1 MTKIKNTLAELI
13 EQQIEVEVTENDIER
28 PDRHADFAYP
38 CMAASSE
45 LGKNPREIAEEL
57 VNDIESELIDSMEVA
72 GPGYLNFHM
81 NREKYAERI
90 DTELGSDSFGVNQK
104 EGSVLVEFSSPNIAK
119 PMNVGHLRNNVLGD
133 SLRRILSFAGF
144 DVTAEN
150 YIGDLGTQFG
160 KVIWGHKNIES
171 DKNFEEAP
179 IEYMLDIY
187 VKFHEMA
194 EESPEIEEEAREWA
208 KKIEE
213 GDEEAVR
220 LWEKFREAT
229 LEYHKDEYNRL
240 NIKFDRITGESKVY
254 EKSRELVESWVEECK
269 IKLDE
274 DGSVFYEFEDEELPG
289 AVILKGDGSTLYL
302 TRDLYNLKKRNNE
315 GYDYNLYVVA
325 SEQELHFKQLFK
337 IAEEMGI
344 DSSGAE
350 HISYGMLNLPE
361 GSMSTRRG
369 LIIEQSE
376 IFEKAIKMAEEKAQ
390 NEMDRQ
396 LENAEA
402 IGIGAVKYRN
412 LAISRKKD
420 MEFNWDTAIS
430 FKGDSGPYLQYSNVR
445 AKSILRKAS
454 NNGELGSEFEDEEYE
469 LLKKLAEF
477 PEKVES
483 AADQREPAKIANYL
497 STLCEDFNTF
507 YHECEV
513 IGSEKESQ
521 RLKLVKMFVEVT
533 DQGLE
538 LLGIEPLDKM

>member
-1 MTKIKNTLAELI
+1 MAIKAELARLV
-13 EQQIEVEVTENDIER
+13 EQGINLEVEENDIER

-45 LGKNPREIAEEL
+45 LGRNPREIAEEL
-57 VNDIESELIDSMEVA
+57 ADNIESELIDSMEVA

-254 EKSRELVESWVEECK
+254 EKSRELVESWVEEGK
-269 IKLDE
+269 IKPDE

-289 AVILKGDGSTLYL
+289 AVILKEDGSTLYL

-376 IFEKAIKMAEEKAQ
+376 IFKKAIKMAEEKAQ

-513 IGSEKESQ
+513 LGSEKESQ
-521 RLKLVKMFVEVT
+521 RLKLVRMFVEVT